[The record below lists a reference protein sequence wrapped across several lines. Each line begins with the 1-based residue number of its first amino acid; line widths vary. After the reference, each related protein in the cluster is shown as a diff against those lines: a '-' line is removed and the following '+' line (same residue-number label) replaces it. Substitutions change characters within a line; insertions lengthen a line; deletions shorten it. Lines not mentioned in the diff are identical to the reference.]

1 MLEYFMLTYIVR
13 KHMDIR
19 ISDGFG
25 FGARAMPMDTF
36 VGGQRGDGG
45 FGYRSGFG
53 ISVQTLSITIYFFT

>member
-1 MLEYFMLTYIVR
+1 
-13 KHMDIR
+13 MDIR